1 MFQKLLICGWAVSSF
16 GLWDSGLVVCSLPSY
31 LLRVDSGRCCI
42 LFAWPRSPGD
52 PIRPKGLCLSS
63 NWCRYVV
70 DFELSYCD
78 PRVVVYL
85 SPYIV
90 ACALHVV
97 VVWVV
102 GGEIDDFLGIVC
114 HSSGLSM
121 TVRCR
126 DFLLSLLVGPSVW

>member
-1 MFQKLLICGWAVSSF
+1 MWVCG
-16 GLWDSGLVVCSLPSY
+16 
-31 LLRVDSGRCCI
+31 
-42 LFAWPRSPGD
+42 
-52 PIRPKGLCLSS
+52 K
-63 NWCRYVV
+63 VV

-85 SPYIV
+85 SPNVV
-90 ACALHVV
+90 ARALHIV

-102 GGEIDDFLGIVC
+102 GGETDDFLGIVC

-126 DFLLSLLVGPSVW
+126 DFLLQEIPA